1 MKIDLTKLLGFRI
14 ATKDN
19 HAVGAEGK
27 AVRPSAKI
35 GNKAGGK
42 PPVDVKSEASA

>member
-14 ATKDN
+14 ATDGI
-19 HAVGAEGK
+19 GADGIEGK
-27 AVRPSAKI
+27 AVRLSAKI

-42 PPVDVKSEASA
+42 PPVDVTSEALA